1 MTSQRSGEQPG
12 FSRAD
17 DRTVLVL
24 DDEVSLAK
32 MIARDLR
39 RHGYDVV
46 VAHAVEAARTLLK
59 ARPVRFAIVD
69 LMLPD
74 GDGSELVEW
83 ALRQGLAEV
92 ACVMTGVAQC
102 TNVVRAMQNGSATV
116 FEKPVRPEDL
126 RDFLDAHCSA
136 ARDELEQWRQAYA
149 APIQGAD
156 PVLLEQIELA
166 QQIAPSDCTV
176 LVTGETGT
184 GKELFA
190 HAIHAASERGTGPFV
205 ALNCAAVPESLIEDE
220 LFGHTAGAF
229 TGATQVRGGRIAAA
243 DGGTLFLDEIGD
255 MPLPAQSKLL
265 RVLEEGRIIPVGADL
280 PVEVDVRVVAA
291 TNRDLDEMARQ
302 GTFRADLLYRLN
314 VIQLRLPALR
324 ERVGDIVP
332 LAQMF
337 LTKAARHHRRPARHF
352 TDAAQARLQE
362 YHWPGNVRELK
373 NAVERAVLT
382 CPSDYVDARHLRVPP
397 MPLPR
402 VPTPVQAPDPLRGYA
417 PVGPTPRPAYN
428 VGLGYPSA
436 PVGAQPG
443 LLGPMAAPPPAVS
456 APMYAGPAY
465 PPVREP
471 EYLVASMPP
480 VAAPPVAMPPVAAAA
495 EPEYE
500 APAAEPESDEELDL
514 KAALRDRERELI
526 TMALE
531 RTGGNRTEAAALLG
545 LNRTTLVEKLR
556 KVGL

>member
-1 MTSQRSGEQPG
+1 MEFLPKRMLPSMTTQRASEQAG
-12 FSRAD
+12 LGRAD
-17 DRTVLVL
+17 DRSVLVL

-46 VAHAVEAARTLLK
+46 VAHAVEAARILLK
-59 ARPVRFAIVD
+59 ARPVRFVIAD

-83 ALRQGLAEV
+83 ALRLGMAEV

-102 TNVVRAMQNGSATV
+102 TNVVRAMQSGSATV

-149 APIQGAD
+149 SDIQGAD

-190 HAIHAASERGTGPFV
+190 RAIHQASERLSGPFV

-255 MPLPAQSKLL
+255 MPLPAQAKLL

-291 TNRDLDEMARQ
+291 TNRDLDAMARQ
-302 GTFRADLLYRLN
+302 GLFRADLLYRLN
-314 VIQLRLPALR
+314 VIQLRLPPLR
-324 ERVGDIVP
+324 ERVGDIVG
-332 LAQMF
+332 LAETF
-337 LTKAARHHRRPARHF
+337 LVRASRHHRRPARHF
-352 TDAAQARLQE
+352 TDAAKARLQE
-362 YHWPGNVRELK
+362 YHWPGNVRELR

-382 CPSDYVDARHLRVPP
+382 CTADFVDVRHLRVPP
-397 MPLPR
+397 LPLPR
-402 VPTPVQAPDPLRGYA
+402 VPTPVQAPDPLAG
-417 PVGPTPRPAYN
+417 VPRPAQ
-428 VGLGYPSA
+428 G
-436 PVGAQPG
+436 G
-443 LLGPMAAPPPAVS
+443 LLGPMAAPPPSAAPIYS
-456 APMYAGPAY
+456 PPAPMYAAP
-465 PPVREP
+465 
-471 EYLVASMPP
+471 
-480 VAAPPVAMPPVAAAA
+480 AAPAPMYAAPAAPEPMYAPPPAAVPPVAAALED
-495 EPEYE
+495 EPEVE
-500 APAAEPESDEELDL
+500 GDDAMDL
-514 KAALRDRERELI
+514 KSALRDKERELI
-526 TMALE
+526 AMALE
-531 RTGGNRTEAAALLG
+531 RTNGNRTEAAALLG